1 MVALHEDQWHE
12 HLNYMVERFHEQ
24 NPLIT
29 VAPVYIGAYAELNTQ
44 LIAAIASGEVPAL
57 ANTQSPYVAGYGE
70 AGVAEILDPYI
81 EAFDFDVADFGEGLV
96 ATTSHNGEQIALP
109 YLIST
114 QTMFYNKTAAEAEGI
129 TMPRTLMPWKSFGKG
144 YPLQRG
150 WHYGRRTVFGGSTT
164 GTMRHC
170 SSIMA
175 STSS

>member
-1 MVALHEDQWHE
+1 
-12 HLNYMVERFHEQ
+12 MVERFHEQ

-129 TMPRTLMPWKSFGKG
+129 TMPRTFDAMEEFWKRLPSSTRMALRPATGQS
-144 YPLQRG
+144 LA
-150 WHYGRRTVFGGSTT
+150 GSTT